1 MSRTKLLD
9 DTVALIF
16 GDLSGMMFSG
26 HHRGEQKSKSPEW
39 FRMFLWKF
47 ETYLLGL
54 CAYFQHGNAW
64 YETLFANLRYL
75 LKQTLSHNIVDQYAY
90 IIK

>member
-1 MSRTKLLD
+1 MQHSLVIT
-9 DTVALIF
+9 
-16 GDLSGMMFSG
+16 
-26 HHRGEQKSKSPEW
+26 EESKNPN
-39 FRMFLWKF
+39 LWKF

-54 CAYFQHGNAW
+54 CANFQHGNAW

-90 IIK
+90 N